1 MTGQGPEQMSPFGEV
16 KSHVDGARGL
26 MPSEPGPG
34 QGGHLCLWRVSAKA
48 PNTHTH
54 THTHTHRIFFF
65 FLNKTNQQE
74 QKAQPYLIIQI
85 DWSIFPGVTSNF
97 LPFDNMIIIPTYPGG

>member
-34 QGGHLCLWRVSAKA
+34 RGGHLCLWRVSAKA

-54 THTHTHRIFFF
+54 THTHTESFFF
-65 FLNKTNQQE
+65 FLNKTNQQQ

>member
-1 MTGQGPEQMSPFGEV
+1 MWM
-16 KSHVDGARGL
+16 
-26 MPSEPGPG
+26 EPGALCPRNRALDKVDTCVC
-34 QGGHLCLWRVSAKA
+34 GGSLLK
-48 PNTHTH
+48 PPTHTH